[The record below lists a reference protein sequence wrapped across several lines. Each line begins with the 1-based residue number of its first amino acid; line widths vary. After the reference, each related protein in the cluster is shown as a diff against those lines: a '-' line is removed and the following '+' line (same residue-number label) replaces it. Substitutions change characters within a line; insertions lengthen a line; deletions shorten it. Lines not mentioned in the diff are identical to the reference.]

1 MSFVDKLLRVD
12 QRRIKKILRKTDLVL
27 AYEEEMKNLSDE
39 ELQAKTPYFKDL
51 LANGKTLDDILPEA
65 FAVVREVSRR
75 VRNEFPFKVQVM
87 GGIVL
92 HDGDVAE
99 MKTGEGKTLTETM
112 PAYLNAL
119 EGKGVHIVTVN
130 EYLASRDAENMGKIF
145 NFLGL
150 TVGVNLR
157 EKDTKGKQEAY
168 NADITYTTNSEL
180 GFDYLRDNMAQ
191 SVDRRVLRGLNYAI
205 VDEAD
210 SILIDESRTPLIIS
224 GGERA
229 SASTYI
235 FADRFCKSLRKDKD
249 FTIDIKTKTCS
260 LTDSGVDK
268 AEKAF
273 SVKNI
278 YDSSNPANADL
289 VHRITQALKANYIMK
304 RGVEYMVKDDEVLLI
319 DAFTGRVLK
328 GREYSDGL
336 QQALQAKENVKI
348 KQETVTMATITYQN
362 FFGLYN
368 KIAGMTGTA
377 KTEEEEFREI
387 YKMDVTCVPTNK
399 PVIRYDDIDMVYGNE
414 AAKYRAIVEEI
425 KKRHALGQPILIGT
439 VSVEKSEVLSEMLTK
454 EGLPHEV
461 LNAKNHE
468 REAHIIEHA
477 GELGSITVATNMA
490 GRGTDI
496 KLGPGVLDVK
506 DTEEIKHAAGLC
518 VIGTERHEARRIDNQ
533 LRGRSGRQGD
543 PGYSKFFVCCDDEL
557 LMRFGSDLLRKAFA
571 SLKDEGLNNKFVTSA
586 ITSAQKKIEGQNF
599 DTRKSLIDYDNVM
612 KKQREEIY
620 EQRDK
625 ILYSP
630 SIYDAVKDYFTKTAN
645 NIVHQSVKVDGKDQ
659 WLDAELLK
667 ANLTGKYLPDGKFS
681 TEGYQEAPLD
691 EAAEDIGDSLIAY
704 YEKKRNSWPEGVADQ
719 IEKTLTLRAID
730 KNWTSHIDSMSKLRD
745 SIHLRSYAQTNPL
758 QEYVR
763 EGYKMFDE
771 MVSIIS
777 EEVTSTLLRVQL
789 EIRKKEENSP
799 TENQNA
805 NETENK
811 DESNPSVS
819 EK

>member
-1 MSFVDKLLRVD
+1 M
-12 QRRIKKILRKTDLVL
+12 
-27 AYEEEMKNLSDE
+27 
-39 ELQAKTPYFKDL
+39 
-51 LANGKTLDDILPEA
+51 
-65 FAVVREVSRR
+65 
-75 VRNEFPFKVQVM
+75 
-87 GGIVL
+87 
-92 HDGDVAE
+92 
-99 MKTGEGKTLTETM
+99 
-112 PAYLNAL
+112 
-119 EGKGVHIVTVN
+119 
-130 EYLASRDAENMGKIF
+130 
-145 NFLGL
+145 
-150 TVGVNLR
+150 
-157 EKDTKGKQEAY
+157 
-168 NADITYTTNSEL
+168 
-180 GFDYLRDNMAQ
+180 
-191 SVDRRVLRGLNYAI
+191 
-205 VDEAD
+205 
-210 SILIDESRTPLIIS
+210 
-224 GGERA
+224 
-229 SASTYI
+229 
-235 FADRFCKSLRKDKD
+235 
-249 FTIDIKTKTCS
+249 
-260 LTDSGVDK
+260 
-268 AEKAF
+268 
-273 SVKNI
+273 
-278 YDSSNPANADL
+278 
-289 VHRITQALKANYIMK
+289 
-304 RGVEYMVKDDEVLLI
+304 
-319 DAFTGRVLK
+319 
-328 GREYSDGL
+328 
-336 QQALQAKENVKI
+336 
-348 KQETVTMATITYQN
+348 
-362 FFGLYN
+362 
-368 KIAGMTGTA
+368 
-377 KTEEEEFREI
+377 
-387 YKMDVTCVPTNK
+387 
-399 PVIRYDDIDMVYGNE
+399 
-414 AAKYRAIVEEI
+414 
-425 KKRHALGQPILIGT
+425 
-439 VSVEKSEVLSEMLTK
+439 
-454 EGLPHEV
+454 
-461 LNAKNHE
+461 
-468 REAHIIEHA
+468 
-477 GELGSITVATNMA
+477 
-490 GRGTDI
+490 
-496 KLGPGVLDVK
+496 DVK

-630 SIYDAVKDYFTKTAN
+630 SIYDAVKDYFIKTAN

-667 ANLTGKYLPDGKFS
+667 ENLTGKYLPDGKFS

-811 DESNPSVS
+811 NESNPSVS